1 MLSKKVAMEFPADY
15 LSSVEEHIENALI
28 LYLERIHAPEEA
40 ISLIDNLVTVMTRKH
55 QSSPEDREQL
65 HEALTSS
72 IQNMAAIDAPFY
84 GPYGKVGKTKNNSF

>member
-1 MLSKKVAMEFPADY
+1 MSSKKGATALPVDY

-40 ISLIDNLVTVMTRKH
+40 IRLFDNLITILTRKH
-55 QSSPEDREQL
+55 QSSSEDCEQIRD
-65 HEALTSS
+65 ALTSS

-84 GPYGKVGKTKNNSF
+84 GPHGEVRKIKKQ